1 MEDKIVRFY
10 GGLRHEIQD
19 IVYHKKFCT
28 VNRLFQLAMLAEKE
42 LQGCQQ
48 MNQTNIGVNLNQD
61 LARVEQAFAKVE
73 TAIRRREAASTPATA
88 S

>member
-10 GGLRHEIQD
+10 DGLRYEIQD
-19 IVYHKKFCT
+19 IVYHKNFCT
-28 VNRLFQLAMLAEKE
+28 ANRLFQLAMLAEKE

-48 MNQTNIGVNLNQD
+48 TNQTNISDNLNHI

-73 TAIRRREAASTPATA
+73 TAIRR
-88 S
+88 